1 MSDTGKADAPV
12 LAVFTKNRSNPAYDA
27 ARFGAEQAAA
37 RLGARVVHYV
47 PAIADSIEQQA
58 ALVERAI
65 ADRPDAVL
73 FVPVHATAMAPS
85 VQRLEASG
93 IPVINYLN
101 HLDEGAFVSF
111 VGCDDF
117 QLGIAIAEY
126 LFCHL
131 VGSGNVVIIEGVPGA
146 VTNRERLR
154 GFQLALKR
162 RPGIRL
168 AASRS
173 GFYQRE
179 PAAEAMRD
187 MLEEVPEIHGII
199 AAADIMA
206 LGAIEALQ
214 ESGKEIP
221 IVSVNAIPEAITAI
235 KAGTLL
241 ASADFD
247 PMKIAAIATE
257 AAVRHL
263 RGDPVPRE
271 ITLPVAIVD
280 HLNCAQWDL
289 PIEKRP
295 CPSWTDV
302 VKEIAQTRP

>member
-1 MSDTGKADAPV
+1 MNNTGRTNAPV

-37 RLGARVVHYV
+37 RLGARIVHYV
-47 PAIADSIEQQA
+47 PEKADDIMQQS

-73 FVPVHATAMAPS
+73 FVPVHASAMAPA
-85 VQRLEASG
+85 VRRLNASG
-93 IPVINYLN
+93 IPVVNYLN
-101 HLDEGAFVSF
+101 RLDEGDFASF

-117 QLGIAIAEY
+117 QLGVAIAEY
-126 LFCHL
+126 LFHQL
-131 VGSGNVVIIEGVPGA
+131 AGSGDVAIIEGVPGA

-154 GFQLALKR
+154 GFDLALSR
-162 RPGIRL
+162 WPGVRL
-168 AASRS
+168 VASRP

-179 PAAEAMRD
+179 PGAEATRK
-187 MLEEVPEIHGII
+187 MLEEQPRINGII

-206 LGAIEALQ
+206 LGAIEVLEEANRQ
-214 ESGKEIP
+214 IP
-221 IVSVNAIPEAITAI
+221 MVSVNAIPEAITAI
-235 KAGTLL
+235 KSGRLL

-263 RGDPVPRE
+263 RGEQVPRE
-271 ITLPVAIVD
+271 IMLPAAIVD
-280 HLNCAQWDL
+280 RSNCTHWDL
-289 PIEKRP
+289 PIERRP
-295 CPSWTDV
+295 CPAWAEV
-302 VKEIAQTRP
+302 VK

>member
-1 MSDTGKADAPV
+1 MSETETEHAPV

-47 PAIADSIEQQA
+47 PETADDITQQTE
-58 ALVERAI
+58 LVDRAI

-73 FVPVHATAMAPS
+73 FVPVHATAMAPA
-85 VQRLEASG
+85 VERLGATG
-93 IPVINYLN
+93 IPVVNYLN
-101 HLDEGAFVSF
+101 RLDEGHFVSF

-117 QLGIAIAEY
+117 QLGVAIAEY
-126 LFCHL
+126 LFRHL
-131 VGSGNVVIIEGVPGA
+131 VGNGDVAIIEGVPGA

-168 AASRS
+168 VASRS

-179 PAAEAMRD
+179 PAAEAMRL
-187 MLEEVPEIHGII
+187 MFEELPRIDGII

-206 LGAIEALQ
+206 LGAIEEMEEAGRQ
-214 ESGKEIP
+214 IP

-263 RGDPVPRE
+263 RGEQVPRE
-271 ITLPVAIVD
+271 IMLPVAIVD
-280 HLNCAQWDL
+280 RLNCTDWDL

-295 CPSWTDV
+295 CPSWAEV
-302 VKEIAQTRP
+302 VK

>member
-1 MSDTGKADAPV
+1 MNSTTNQDAPV

-27 ARFGAEQAAA
+27 ARLGAEQAAA

-47 PAIADSIEQQA
+47 PEIADDIAQQA

-85 VQRLEASG
+85 VRQLTASG
-93 IPVINYLN
+93 IPVVNYLN
-101 HLDEGAFVSF
+101 RLDEGDFASF

-117 QLGIAIAEY
+117 QLGVAIAEY
-126 LFCHL
+126 LFRHL
-131 VGSGNVVIIEGVPGA
+131 VGSGDVVIIEGVPGA

-154 GFQLALKR
+154 GFNLALKR

-168 AASRS
+168 VASRA

-179 PAAEAMRD
+179 PAAEAMRE
-187 MLEEVPEIHGII
+187 MLESLPRIDGVI

-206 LGAIEALQ
+206 LGAIEVLQ
-214 ESGKEIP
+214 EAGRQIP
-221 IVSVNAIPEAITAI
+221 MVSVNAIPEAITAI
-235 KAGTLL
+235 KAGQLL

-263 RGDPVPRE
+263 RGEQIPHE
-271 ITLPVAIVD
+271 IMLPVEIVD
-280 HLNCAQWDL
+280 RLNCAEWDL
-289 PIEKRP
+289 PIERRS
-295 CPSWTDV
+295 CPAWTDV
-302 VKEIAQTRP
+302 VK